1 MLIIYRTCPGAIAL
15 VLSSLLCAPT
25 LWPAPA
31 HAAPTE
37 IEVVDRTVGN
47 GLEPRRG
54 WFAIIRYTGWIY
66 DEQAPDRKGKKFINS
81 DDRGAPVSFVY
92 GYKRALPGLEK
103 GMEGMKVGGHRTVI
117 IPAKYAYKGARQQ
130 PPDGVSVDSN
140 LIIDIE
146 LVDVVPQANSAPS
159 NE

>member
-1 MLIIYRTCPGAIAL
+1 MLTIFRTCPAVIAL
-15 VLSSLLCAPT
+15 ALLSLLCAPT
-25 LWPAPA
+25 LWPASA

-37 IEVVDRTVGN
+37 IEFVDRTVGN
-47 GLEPRRG
+47 GLEPQRG

-66 DEQAPDRKGKKFINS
+66 DEQAADKKGKKFINS

-117 IPAKYAYKGARQQ
+117 IPAKYAFKGARQES
-130 PPDGVSVDSN
+130 PDGVSVDSN
-140 LIIDIE
+140 LIIDVE

>member
-1 MLIIYRTCPGAIAL
+1 
-15 VLSSLLCAPT
+15 VLLLCAPA
-25 LWPAPA
+25 LWPACA
-31 HAAPTE
+31 LAAPTE
-37 IEVVDRTVGN
+37 IEVVDVTAGN

-54 WFAIIRYTGWIY
+54 WFVIIRYTGWVY
-66 DEQAPDRKGKKFINS
+66 DEEASDKKGKKFINS

-117 IPAKYAYKGARQQ
+117 IPAKYAFKGARQQ
-130 PPDGVSVDSN
+130 SPEGVSVDST
-140 LIIDIE
+140 LIIDVE
-146 LVDVVPQANSAPS
+146 LVDVVPQANSPPS

>member
-1 MLIIYRTCPGAIAL
+1 MPTIFRTCPAVIAL
-15 VLSSLLCAPT
+15 ALSSLLCAPT
-25 LWPAPA
+25 LWPASA
-31 HAAPTE
+31 HAAPAE
-37 IEVVDRTVGN
+37 IEVVDRTVGS

-54 WFAIIRYTGWIY
+54 WFVIIRYTGWIY

-103 GMEGMKVGGHRTVI
+103 GMEGMKAGGRRTVI

-130 PPDGVSVDSN
+130 SPDGVSVDSD
-140 LIIDIE
+140 LIIDVE
-146 LVDVVPQANSAPS
+146 LVDVVPQANSTPS